1 MGRRAA
7 NPSTLSPA
15 LDIGEGLQHVGL
27 GQYVELFRR
36 LEIGWPLCEL
46 CDANRGVWEEL
57 FADELAAVELADRA
71 RMVQA
76 MPQILRY
83 VYERP
88 VRHGVRETTAPAAV
102 PAAPPPL
109 ADAVPPPLQSQPSL
123 PLADLRTEAKD
134 IMMALPEG
142 RMRYKVIRK
151 AAVHE
156 AFELDSEQI
165 AILATGDVIEVHE
178 HRRNENNQ
186 VRIRTDPIWD
196 PPPDSESDKKVEG
209 WASIASRDGKK
220 LMVPVQLQAQP
231 SLPQPIQ
238 MPEPEPEPQTQPM
251 MPLPAQPDSMLQP
264 QPTMPQPLAQP
275 DSSATGHDPLRQAF
289 SENSGNANSGGVAQ
303 ELPAPALTAQQAL
316 MSVPGARQS
325 PPSVAGTV
333 GLWLEKKSPAKVR
346 GWQKRWFVFSPAV
359 KKMLWYNDPGAE
371 AKGVSDLKS
380 AQKRSAALNH
390 CFRITSN
397 NLQSGHFELH
407 VSNAPTQSA
416 NLTDNKLLELRVP
429 DKSRNSL
436 LRIEELFVALHGMGV
451 LGPECDGRMHEES
464 AAERERRFIGVG

>member
-27 GQYVELFRR
+27 GKYVELFRR

-57 FADELAAVELADRA
+57 FADELAAVEVADRA

-88 VRHGVRETTAPAAV
+88 VRHGVRETTAPAA
-102 PAAPPPL
+102 APPPL
-109 ADAVPPPLQSQPSL
+109 ADAAPPP
-123 PLADLRTEAKD
+123 
-134 IMMALPEG
+134 M
-142 RMRYKVIRK
+142 
-151 AAVHE
+151 
-156 AFELDSEQI
+156 
-165 AILATGDVIEVHE
+165 
-178 HRRNENNQ
+178 
-186 VRIRTDPIWD
+186 
-196 PPPDSESDKKVEG
+196 
-209 WASIASRDGKK
+209 
-220 LMVPVQLQAQP
+220 QAQP
-231 SLPQPIQ
+231 SLPLPIQ

-251 MPLPAQPDSMLQP
+251 MPLPAQP
-264 QPTMPQPLAQP
+264 TMPQPLAQP
-275 DSSATGHDPLRQAF
+275 EPSATGHDPLRQAF
-289 SENSGNANSGGVAQ
+289 SENSGNASSGGVAQ
-303 ELPAPALTAQQAL
+303 ELPTPALTAQQAL

-346 GWQKRWFVFSPAV
+346 GWQKRWFVFQPAV

-380 AQKRSAALNH
+380 ALKRSAALNH

-416 NLTDNKLLELRVP
+416 NPTDNKLLELRVP